1 MRLTLAVLLAA
12 LLSTA
17 TLMTAPAQA
26 EMTDAERQAF
36 RDEVRAFLLENPE
49 VIVEAMDGLQAR
61 DEADAAV
68 RDRQMLTEQHDAI
81 FNDAASWSGG
91 NPEGD
96 ITIVEFVDYRCG
108 YCRKA
113 NADVEELVKSDG
125 NIRFVLKEFPI
136 LGEASLLSSRFA
148 IAVLQLHGP
157 EAYKAAHDQ
166 LITLRGEPD
175 EATLARLA
183 TDLGLDPV
191 AITARMPTDAVM
203 DVIKANH
210 ALADIMEISG
220 TPTFV
225 IDGTM
230 VRGYVPL
237 VGMRQIVAAE
247 RG

>member
-1 MRLTLAVLLAA
+1 MRLTLAALLASA
-12 LLSTA
+12 TLLS
-17 TLMTAPAQA
+17 APAQA

-36 RDEVRAFLLENPE
+36 RDEVRSYLLENPE
-49 VIVEAMDGLQAR
+49 VIVEAMDELQAR
-61 DEADAAV
+61 EQANAV
-68 RDRQMLTEQHDAI
+68 VKDRQMLTEQHDAI

-96 ITIVEFVDYRCG
+96 VTIVEFVDYRCG

-136 LGEASLLSSRFA
+136 LGEASLISSRFA
-148 IAVLQLHGP
+148 ISVLQLHGP

-166 LITLRGEPD
+166 LITLRGDPD
-175 EATLARLA
+175 QETLTRLA
-183 TDLGLDPV
+183 GDLGLDAT
-191 AITARMPTDAVM
+191 AITARMGTDAVT

-225 IDGTM
+225 VNGTM

-237 VGMRQIVAAE
+237 EGMRQIVGDE